1 MNLNYQNKLKQ
12 NAQGFTLLEVLI
24 AMAILVFIAFSIYQA
39 TTQTF
44 RLRDILST
52 EGAFYNNIRFA
63 TTVMW
68 RDLSMI
74 YSPLITINYKKPEP
88 TNPTD
93 QQQMQVIMS
102 SDNRG
107 DFLTQTFTFW
117 SPAVEVSGLR
127 PSRFIGTEDKISFIS
142 ISHIRIYRDKPE
154 SEFAKVTYEIKK
166 EKSTSDNPTP
176 SSFILIKTESP
187 NAFALDEH
195 KYTLQRSYDI
205 LHGIKKLTY
214 SYHMR
219 DGNTWKTFRSWDS
232 DKEETKNQFPDM
244 IELKLEVT
252 GPKNLNF
259 EGIYKFRP
267 EIPFNGLNSTL

>member
-107 DFLTQTFTFW
+107 DFLTQPTGNTG
-117 SPAVEVSGLR
+117 V
-127 PSRFIGTEDKISFIS
+127 
-142 ISHIRIYRDKPE
+142 
-154 SEFAKVTYEIKK
+154 FA
-166 EKSTSDNPTP
+166 TSDLAPHLVV
-176 SSFILIKTESP
+176 I
-187 NAFALDEH
+187 D
-195 KYTLQRSYDI
+195 
-205 LHGIKKLTY
+205 
-214 SYHMR
+214 
-219 DGNTWKTFRSWDS
+219 
-232 DKEETKNQFPDM
+232 
-244 IELKLEVT
+244 
-252 GPKNLNF
+252 
-259 EGIYKFRP
+259 
-267 EIPFNGLNSTL
+267 PFGCS